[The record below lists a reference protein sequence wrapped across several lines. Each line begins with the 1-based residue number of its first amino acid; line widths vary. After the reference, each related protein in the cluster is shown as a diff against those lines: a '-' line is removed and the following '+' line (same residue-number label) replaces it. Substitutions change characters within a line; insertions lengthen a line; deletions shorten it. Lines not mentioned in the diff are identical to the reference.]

1 MENVTK
7 KIREFF
13 LAWRWE
19 AGGAI
24 LLLLSVL
31 VNLFPEGYVIIGA
44 DVTQVFNLNNGTYS
58 QLFYGGFGIYSLFYL
73 PFYILDKI
81 GVSWTGQL
89 SWYLGLFL
97 FGAYFS
103 FLGFVR
109 LIFPKIRG
117 AVLAFGSLFYAANI
131 YTLYIFTSTWGYTH
145 YPILYVFIPII
156 TGLYVRALQE
166 PRKIFP
172 GLFLLMVALASMSF
186 SNPAFALSLG
196 IYFVL
201 LTTVLFV
208 FRIVR
213 FDRKVIGVMVVLAL
227 FAVALNAYWM
237 LPTATQMSAGIEG
250 VASSTDISLAESL
263 RKTSNTIFDT
273 LRMVQTH
280 EKDMFYPYNFPYP
293 EFAWFKPVLVALSFA
308 PIAAMILFGLMF
320 FRRSGSEQGNLRWYL
335 ALFFMLA
342 VLVPLVA
349 RVRAPFE
356 FNDFLFQLPG
366 ISVLRGY
373 DKLAI
378 YTPFLIVTLSFLAL
392 AAREGKRYFRLLLGA
407 SFLVLFLLAL
417 PFFVGGIQT
426 RLSAA
431 FAGDSAKDFRKASY
445 SSLVKIPDGYHSLRE
460 MLPADDD
467 GKVTALPFS
476 PASSVGRV
484 DLSEWKA
491 NGPSIIPRMLP
502 GKGYVEPNGDHIP
515 GIRFARDYDD
525 PDRDPEKLLD
535 LYGLLGIRY
544 IVYHKDVPAERF
556 RKAEPARVYMEERGF
571 IRELS
576 ETDSFFLYRL
586 DDRFVFPYAYSGSSG
601 FSVGPKTVDISE
613 KVSGLRES
621 LEPIPYAREHPRHI
635 LLPIESVPSGES
647 IYLSEKHDNLWEA
660 VYIAP
665 DGSRRTL
672 ERNERVNF
680 ANAWTVEGRLS
691 GGSIEITHKSFRW
704 LVVGLWISGATLLLV
719 IFFLIYRIMKHYG
732 KRTRTNR

>member
-1 MENVTK
+1 MESVTK
-7 KIREFF
+7 KIIDFF
-13 LAWRWE
+13 RSWKWE
-19 AGGAI
+19 TGGA
-24 LLLLSVL
+24 LLLLFSVL
-31 VNLFPEGYVIIGA
+31 VNLFPDGYAIVGA
-44 DVTQVFNLNNGTYS
+44 DVTQYINLSENYKS
-58 QLFYGGFGIYSLFYL
+58 LSYEWFGRVSLFYL
-73 PFYILDKI
+73 PFYLLDKI
-81 GVSWTGQL
+81 GISATGQL

-103 FLGFVR
+103 FLGFAR

-145 YPILYVFIPII
+145 YPILYVFIPIL
-156 TGLYVRALQE
+156 TGLYVKALQE

-172 GLFLLMVALASMSF
+172 GLFLLTVALASMSF

-201 LTTVLFV
+201 LTIVLFV

-213 FDRKVIGVMVVLAL
+213 FDRRVIGTMVVLAL

-237 LPTATQMSAGIEG
+237 LPTATQMSAGVEG
-250 VASSTDISLAESL
+250 VASSTDIDLAESL

-293 EFAWFKPVLVALSFA
+293 EFAWFKQILVALSLA
-308 PIAAMILFGLMF
+308 PIALILFGFML
-320 FRRSGSEQGNLRWYL
+320 FRRSISGRGDLGWYL

-445 SSLVKIPDGYHSLRE
+445 SSLVKIPDEYHFLRG
-460 MLPADDD
+460 MLSSDED
-467 GKVTALPFS
+467 GKLTALPFS

-484 DLSEWKA
+484 DLAEWKA
-491 NGPSIIPRMLP
+491 NGPSIIPRMIP
-502 GKGYVEPNGDHIP
+502 ERGYVEPNEEYIP
-515 GIRFARDYDD
+515 EIRFARDYDD
-525 PDRDPEKLLD
+525 ADRDPEKLLD
-535 LYGLLGIRY
+535 LYGLLGVRY
-544 IVYHKDVPAERF
+544 IVYHKDVPADRF

-586 DDRFVFPYAYSGSSG
+586 DDRFVFPYAYSGSGG
-601 FSVGPKTVDISE
+601 FSVGAKTVDISE

>member
-1 MENVTK
+1 MESVTK
-7 KIREFF
+7 KIIDFF
-13 LAWRWE
+13 RSWKWE
-19 AGGAI
+19 TGGA
-24 LLLLSVL
+24 LLLLFSVL
-31 VNLFPEGYVIIGA
+31 VNLFPDGYAIVGA
-44 DVTQVFNLNNGTYS
+44 DVTQYINLSENYKS
-58 QLFYGGFGIYSLFYL
+58 LSYEWFGRVSLFYL
-73 PFYILDKI
+73 PFYLLDKI
-81 GVSWTGQL
+81 GISATGQL

-103 FLGFVR
+103 FLGFAR
-109 LIFPKIRG
+109 LTFPKIRE
-117 AVLAFGSLFYAANI
+117 AVLAFGALFYAANI

-145 YPILYVFIPII
+145 YPILYIFIPIL
-156 TGLYVRALQE
+156 TGLYVKALQE

-172 GLFLLMVALASMSF
+172 GLFLLTVALASMSF

-196 IYFVL
+196 IYFAL
-201 LTTVLFV
+201 LTSVLFV

-213 FDRKVIGVMVVLAL
+213 LDRKVIGVMVAL
-227 FAVALNAYWM
+227 SLFSVALNAYWI

-250 VASSTDISLAESL
+250 VASSTDINLAESL

-280 EKDMFYPYNFPYP
+280 EKGLFYPYNFPYP
-293 EFAWFKPVLVALSFA
+293 EFAWFKQILVALSLA
-308 PIAAMILFGLMF
+308 PIALILFGFML
-320 FRRSGSEQGNLRWYL
+320 FRRSISGRGDLGWYL

-431 FAGDSAKDFRKASY
+431 FANDSAKDFRKASY
-445 SSLVKIPDGYHSLRE
+445 SSLVKIPDGYHTLRE
-460 MLPADDD
+460 MLPTDDD

-484 DLSEWKA
+484 DLSGWKA

-502 GKGYVEPNGDHIP
+502 GKGYVEPNSDHIP
-515 GIRFARDYDD
+515 GVRFVRDYGD

-544 IVYHKDVPAERF
+544 IVYHKDVPTERF
-556 RKAEPARVYMEERGF
+556 RKADPARVYMEERGF
-571 IRELS
+571 IRKLS

-586 DDRFVFPYAYSGSSG
+586 EDRFIFPYAYSGRSG
-601 FSVGPKTVDISE
+601 FSVGPKTYDISE
-613 KVSGLRES
+613 RVDELRIS
-621 LEPIPYAREHPRHI
+621 LESVPYVREHPRHI
-635 LLPIESVPSGES
+635 RLTIGNVSSERSV
-647 IYLSEKHDNLWEA
+647 YLNEKYDELWEA

-665 DGSRRTL
+665 DGSRTILKRD
-672 ERNERVNF
+672 ERVNF
-680 ANAWTVEGRLS
+680 ANAWKAGKRLS

-704 LVVGLWISGATLLLV
+704 LVIGLWISGATLLFV

-732 KRTRTNR
+732 KRAGTNQ